1 MKKDRFIMTAKS
13 QVDMK
18 STNRQNQYFKNTF
31 LYVSDLTPREEFSRE
46 YATSHDKA

>member
-13 QVDMK
+13 QVDTK

-31 LYVSDLTPREEFSRE
+31 FLRFRPHAKEEFSRE
-46 YATSHDKA
+46 YATSHDMA